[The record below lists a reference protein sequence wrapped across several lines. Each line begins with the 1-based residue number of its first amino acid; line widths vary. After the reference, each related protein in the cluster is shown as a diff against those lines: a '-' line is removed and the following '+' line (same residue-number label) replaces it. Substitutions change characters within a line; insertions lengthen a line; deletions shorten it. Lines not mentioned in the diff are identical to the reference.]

1 MPLDSPITPDEEEI
15 IRLVR
20 NLQAKQAEVAEA
32 EARRVA
38 ARAEVIAER
47 ANAENMRREFIDQM
61 RERGVT
67 DPEALLRRV
76 GRG

>member
-1 MPLDSPITPDEEEI
+1 MTLDSPITPEEEEI

-20 NLQAKQAEVAEA
+20 NLQAKQAEIAEA
-32 EARRVA
+32 EA
-38 ARAEVIAER
+38 ARTEARGKAIAER
-47 ANAENMRREFIDQM
+47 ANAENMRREFVEQM

-76 GRG
+76 ER

>member
-1 MPLDSPITPDEEEI
+1 MTLDSPITPDEEEI

-67 DPEALLRRV
+67 DPEALLRR
-76 GRG
+76 RR

>member
-1 MPLDSPITPDEEEI
+1 MTLDSPITPDEEEI

-20 NLQAKQAEVAEA
+20 NLQAKQIEAAEA
-32 EARRVA
+32 QA
-38 ARAEVIAER
+38 ARVVARERAIAER

-61 RERGVT
+61 RERGIA

-76 GRG
+76 GGR

>member
-1 MPLDSPITPDEEEI
+1 MTLDSPITPDEEEI